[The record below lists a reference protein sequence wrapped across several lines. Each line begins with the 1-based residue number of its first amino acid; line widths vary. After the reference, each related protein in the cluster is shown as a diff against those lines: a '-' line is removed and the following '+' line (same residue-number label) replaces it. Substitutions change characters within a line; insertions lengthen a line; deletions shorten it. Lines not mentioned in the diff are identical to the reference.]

1 MQWCSILVS
10 FAGCEEGPKNP
21 LFGIPVNPVV
31 SASYAQSGVDAVGR
45 RFCACGGRAV
55 SNGME
60 KMTRSLWRLDIVQR
74 RTPFAVSDRCTIPDM
89 NLHCG
94 ATRLQAV
101 NAVCRVAWRE
111 PAGKGKL
118 MRPALMALSTDD
130 IPLKDG
136 LQKRIRVGKS
146 CCGNHLDCRKGF
158 YGIAVRTKWQSGSGH
173 GDRPTRA

>member
-94 ATRLQAV
+94 ANRLYAV
-101 NAVCRVAWRE
+101 NAVCRVACLAWAGRE
-111 PAGKGKL
+111 READASSAHGLEHRRYSLERRFAKEDKSRKKLLWKSPRLSKGL
-118 MRPALMALSTDD
+118 LWDCGTD
-130 IPLKDG
+130 
-136 LQKRIRVGKS
+136 
-146 CCGNHLDCRKGF
+146 
-158 YGIAVRTKWQSGSGH
+158 
-173 GDRPTRA
+173 

>member
-1 MQWCSILVS
+1 MRRNQRPAQKRTTRPDLQQGAGVLPEGEVVAGSILVS
-10 FAGCEEGPKNP
+10 FADCEEGPKNP

-94 ATRLQAV
+94 ATRL
-101 NAVCRVAWRE
+101 
-111 PAGKGKL
+111 
-118 MRPALMALSTDD
+118 
-130 IPLKDG
+130 
-136 LQKRIRVGKS
+136 
-146 CCGNHLDCRKGF
+146 
-158 YGIAVRTKWQSGSGH
+158 
-173 GDRPTRA
+173 

>member
-1 MQWCSILVS
+1 MQKKIAEAGGRGRPPLRGAVRGSLRKIHEYSLVYTAKVWYSETQQWRSILV
-10 FAGCEEGPKNP
+10 GPTGIGEGPKNP
-21 LFGIPVNPVV
+21 LKGISMKPVV

-101 NAVCRVAWRE
+101 NAVCRVACL
-111 PAGKGKL
+111 A
-118 MRPALMALSTDD
+118 
-130 IPLKDG
+130 
-136 LQKRIRVGKS
+136 
-146 CCGNHLDCRKGF
+146 
-158 YGIAVRTKWQSGSGH
+158 
-173 GDRPTRA
+173 